1 MQIKFENN
9 ILKIFNESSEIISI
23 NCYKNKFHYRN
34 VYFDFNINNYDR
46 EAIKQGFK
54 FLRSKYEVPLQIILD
69 SKDLDKIKA
78 LEIAGFNLARTTYE
92 LNIGKKEVQNQ
103 LSISR
108 SSEDLVMSKANEK
121 FINLL
126 YEDYSAKH
134 ESVNPLTASIE
145 EFGDSIPEDIV
156 YSKSAPNNFAFV
168 EDNEIAYIHIEDG
181 DRGLKFFNDLLVKML
196 GDFDNVIMEVDDTD
210 KDAMRCKNLI
220 NIEAGE
226 VYLTYL
232 L

>member
-9 ILKIFNESSEIISI
+9 VLKIFNESSEIISI

-34 VYFDFNINNYDR
+34 VYLDLNINNFDI

-54 FLRSKYEVPLQIILD
+54 FLRNKYEVPLQIILN

-78 LEIAGFNLARTTYE
+78 LGIAGFHLARTTYE
-92 LNIGKKEVQNQ
+92 MNIDKEEVKNR
-103 LSISR
+103 LSLGSG
-108 SSEDLVMSKANEK
+108 SEDLVMSKANEK
-121 FINLL
+121 FIDLL

-168 EDNEIAYIHIEDG
+168 EGNEIAYIHIEDG

-220 NIEAGE
+220 NIEAEE

>member
-9 ILKIFNESSEIISI
+9 VLKIFNESSEIISI

-34 VYFDFNINNYDR
+34 VYLDLNINNFYI

-54 FLRSKYEVPLQIILD
+54 FLKNKYELPLQIILN

-78 LEIAGFNLARTTYE
+78 LEIAGFRLARTTYE
-92 LNIGKKEVQNQ
+92 MNIDKEEVKNR

-121 FINLL
+121 FIDLL

-145 EFGDSIPEDIV
+145 EFGESIPADIV
-156 YSKSAPNNFAFV
+156 YSKSAPKNFAFV

-196 GDFDNVIMEVDDTD
+196 GNFVNVIMEVDDTD

-220 NIEAGE
+220 NIEAEE